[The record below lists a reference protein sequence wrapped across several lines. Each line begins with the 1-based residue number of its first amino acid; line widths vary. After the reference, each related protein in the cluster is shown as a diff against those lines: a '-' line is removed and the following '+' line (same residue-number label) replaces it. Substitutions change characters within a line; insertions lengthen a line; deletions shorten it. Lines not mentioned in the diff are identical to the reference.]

1 MSGTDSF
8 KNLYKKM
15 DATSKTRF
23 HASRRLRLHAKLSTY
38 TVVILSLA
46 LILVSLM
53 QAYDL
58 GANIKRKEV
67 VLLQV
72 FASIAVLVYSL
83 LIEKNDFSNR
93 SEKMYSYASKL
104 GELKQEAHP
113 HKTAGTF
120 DQKKYDESWKGYH
133 DVLKLYETHSNND
146 FRGDYLRAKLEMPE
160 DYPMDGWQKFTM
172 SAKVWG
178 SYVLNFATYPMVAAV
193 LVLALYWVWVGFGPA
208 TGESVATLQS
218 PQKQSMS
225 SAK

>member
-1 MSGTDSF
+1 MSGSDSF

-23 HASRRLRLHAKLSTY
+23 HASRRLRHHAKFSTY
-38 TVVILSLA
+38 TVVVLSLV
-46 LILVSLM
+46 LILISLM

-58 GANIKRKEV
+58 GENIQRKEV

-93 SEKMYSYASKL
+93 SEKMYSCASKL
-104 GELKQEAHP
+104 GELKQKAHP
-113 HKTAGTF
+113 FKQGANF
-120 DQKKYDESWKGYH
+120 DQAKYDVCWKDYH
-133 DVLKLYETHSNND
+133 DVLKLFETHSNND

-160 DYPMDGWQKFTM
+160 DYDIKGWDKFVM

-178 SYVLNFATYPMVAAV
+178 LYILNFVTYPMVAIV
-193 LVLALYWVWVGFGPA
+193 LVLALYWVWAGFPPA
-208 TGESVATLQS
+208 AAQIDASVQS
-218 PQKQSMS
+218 PQKQSIS
-225 SAK
+225 SE